1 MKSATT
7 HKEVDDIYN
16 EALNRG
22 IKEKYLFPT
31 YSKRHKELDEEKVIR
46 EGVAAIG
53 EGLAGL
59 SEQFTE
65 LRVKDILRLPEVE
78 KSFREDFGVGVNSI
92 DEAIQRAV
100 ANVDS
105 SNELSDEDKKEWKRL
120 LESSLKFEST
130 RAILESYITP
140 KSETNPEVEL
150 PPVVEEVQPED
161 IEEESVSNEQETQ
174 GKLSD
179 ANREDNSVTFD
190 KVEISGFSK
199 KDFNF
204 YLFSN
209 ATFELGLG

>member
-22 IKEKYLFPT
+22 IEEKYLFPT

-46 EGVAAIG
+46 EGVSAIG

-65 LRVKDILRLPEVE
+65 LRVKDILRLSEVE
-78 KSFREDFGVGVNSI
+78 KAFREDFGVGVNSI
-92 DEAIQRAV
+92 DEAIQRAI
-100 ANVDS
+100 ADIDS
-105 SNELSDEDKKEWKRL
+105 SETLSDEDKKEWKRL

-140 KSETNPEVEL
+140 KSETNPEAEL
-150 PPVVEEVQPED
+150 PPVIEEVQPED
-161 IEEESVSNEQETQ
+161 IEEESVSNE
-174 GKLSD
+174 
-179 ANREDNSVTFD
+179 
-190 KVEISGFSK
+190 
-199 KDFNF
+199 
-204 YLFSN
+204 
-209 ATFELGLG
+209 